1 MNIEIIP
8 FQKHGD
14 ERGMLVALEQIKNV
28 PFEIKRIYYMFG
40 TKQNVRRGFHAHK
53 NLRQLAIAV
62 CGQCTFL
69 LDDGDEQKT
78 ILFNDPEK
86 GLLIEPGIWHE
97 MFDFSDDCILL
108 VLASDIYDE
117 CDYIRDYDEFQEWT
131 K

>member
-78 ILFNDPEK
+78 ILLNDPEK

>member
-1 MNIEIIP
+1 
-8 FQKHGD
+8 
-14 ERGMLVALEQIKNV
+14 MLVALEQIKNV

-78 ILFNDPEK
+78 ILLNDPEK